1 MASMESEML
10 LQCTNLVYSVINSNI
25 EATIQ
30 IKCGNLSFDYS
41 SHAFG
46 GFRTYKR
53 LSPSQIRRNE
63 DRKLN
68 FLKNRV
74 KIEPSHCTDLST
86 EVEAKVNCET
96 QTETTT
102 ADAETSTEVQSKVN
116 CETQTENIT
125 ADAETS
131 TEIVTFADAEAN
143 TEVNNMESLEDNI
156 GVDEN
161 GVIKPNGGEILIEM
175 NVSHDAK
182 TLKDIQNI
190 ISSNLQMKSIGRPW
204 LANTGRLFKTV
215 GFRTMNDEYEKWRT
229 ATFNWQNSG
238 VRKVATSRLYR

>member
-25 EATIQ
+25 KATIQ
-30 IKCGNLSFDYS
+30 IKCGNLSFDHS

-96 QTETTT
+96 QTE
-102 ADAETSTEVQSKVN
+102 
-116 CETQTENIT
+116 NIT

-143 TEVNNMESLEDNI
+143 TEVNNME
-156 GVDEN
+156 
-161 GVIKPNGGEILIEM
+161 
-175 NVSHDAK
+175 
-182 TLKDIQNI
+182 
-190 ISSNLQMKSIGRPW
+190 
-204 LANTGRLFKTV
+204 
-215 GFRTMNDEYEKWRT
+215 
-229 ATFNWQNSG
+229 
-238 VRKVATSRLYR
+238 